1 MTTFNEREHAF
12 ESKYAHDAN
21 MQFKASAR
29 CHKLLGLWA
38 AEKLGK
44 TGDDAET
51 YATSVVIAD
60 LSEPGHEDVVR
71 KLIADLGD
79 KSNAEAIRKKMRK
92 LRAIAK
98 AQIFDE
104 VE

>member
-12 ESKYAHDAN
+12 ESKYAHDAE

-29 CHKLLGLWA
+29 CHKLLGLWVA
-38 AEKLGK
+38 KKLGK
-44 TGDDAET
+44 SGDEAEA

-71 KLIADLGD
+71 KVAADLGD
-79 KSNAEAIRKKMRK
+79 KVTEEKIRKKMRK
-92 LRAIAK
+92 YRAIAK
-98 AQIFDE
+98 AQVFDE
-104 VE
+104 A

>member
-1 MTTFNEREHAF
+1 MTTFNDREQAF
-12 ESKYAHDAN
+12 ESKFAHDAD

-29 CHKLLGLWA
+29 CHKLLGYWA

-44 TGDDAET
+44 TGDDAES
-51 YATSVVIAD
+51 YAKSVVIAD

-71 KLIADLGD
+71 KVTADMAD
-79 KSNAEAIRKKMRK
+79 VATEEKIRKKMRK
-92 LRAIAK
+92 FRAIAK

-104 VE
+104 A

>member
-12 ESKYAHDAN
+12 ESKYAHDAQ

-29 CHKLLGLWA
+29 CHKLLGLWV

-44 TGDDAET
+44 TGDEAEA

-71 KLIADLGD
+71 KVSADLGD
-79 KSNAEAIRKKMRK
+79 KATEEKIRKKMRK
-92 LRAIAK
+92 FRAIAK
-98 AQIFDE
+98 AQVYDE
-104 VE
+104 A

>member
-12 ESKYAHDAN
+12 ESKYAHDAE

-44 TGDDAET
+44 SGDEADA
-51 YATSVVIAD
+51 YAKTVVIAD
-60 LSEPGHEDVVR
+60 LTEPGHEDVVR
-71 KLIADLGD
+71 KVFADLGD
-79 KSNAEAIRKKMRK
+79 KTTEDKIRIKMRK
-92 LRAIAK
+92 YRAIAK
-98 AQIFDE
+98 AQVFDE
-104 VE
+104 V

>member
-1 MTTFNEREHAF
+1 MTTFNDREHAF
-12 ESKYAHDAN
+12 ESKYAHDAQ

-38 AEKLGK
+38 AGKLGK
-44 TGDDAET
+44 AGDEAET

-71 KLIADLGD
+71 KLIVDLGD
-79 KSNAEAIRKKMRK
+79 TASEDKIRKKMRK
-92 LRAIAK
+92 YRAIAK
-98 AQIFDE
+98 AQVFDE
-104 VE
+104 A